1 MAYYNGFPATYPGAY
16 QTPYPAPQMPVYGQQ
31 MPNNG
36 YQSGAFQNGNTQPM
50 QQVPQQQPAQMM
62 TPPTIRAE
70 IIQIED
76 EAAVD
81 RFPLAAGASQ
91 MFMTRAEDKIII
103 KTMGQDG
110 SLPLV
115 IYDKRPPAPPAPV
128 FDPGEYVRKDEFN
141 ERLNAIL
148 DVLEANQKE
157 QPSQTAQNSPRR
169 AAKKE
174 VE

>member
-16 QTPYPAPQMPVYGQQ
+16 QTAYPAPLMPVYAPQ

-36 YQSGAFQNGNTQPM
+36 FQNASYPNASAQPA
-50 QQVPQQQPAQMM
+50 QQPQQQAPQMM
-62 TPPTIRAE
+62 TPPTIRAD

-81 RFPLAAGASQ
+81 RFPVAAGASQ

-110 SLPLV
+110 ALPLV
-115 IYDKRPPAPPAPV
+115 IYDKRPPAPPAPK
-128 FDPGEYVRKDEFN
+128 FDPREFVRKDEFN

-157 QPSQTAQNSPRR
+157 QPTQAAQNAPRR

-174 VE
+174 DE

>member
-1 MAYYNGFPATYPGAY
+1 MAFYNGFPATYSPGFSQGY
-16 QTPYPAPQMPVYGQQ
+16 QAPQSNPYAQQ
-31 MPNNG
+31 MPTAG
-36 YQSGAFQNGNTQPM
+36 FQQPM
-50 QQVPQQQPAQMM
+50 PGTQMSPANQAAPMM

-110 SLPLV
+110 ALPLV
-115 IYDKRPPAPPAPV
+115 IYDKRPPAPPAPK
-128 FDPGEYVRKDEFN
+128 FDPAEYVRRDEADKLIM
-141 ERLNAIL
+141 ERVETLVSAAL
-148 DVLEANQKE
+148 
-157 QPSQTAQNSPRR
+157 TAQKAPQRKQ
-169 AAKKE
+169 AQE
-174 VE
+174 VK

>member
-1 MAYYNGFPATYPGAY
+1 MAWNNGYPVTYGQMYPQGYPG
-16 QTPYPAPQMPVYGQQ
+16 QQMPVYAPQ

-36 YQSGAFQNGNTQPM
+36 YMGNSFQNGNTQPV
-50 QQVPQQQPAQMM
+50 QQPQQQPTQMM

-91 MFMTRAEDKIII
+91 MFMTRAEDAIII

-110 SLPLV
+110 PMPLT
-115 IYDKRPPAPPAPV
+115 IYDKRPPAPPAPK
-128 FDPGEYVRKDEFN
+128 FDPAEYVRRDEADKLIM
-141 ERLNAIL
+141 ERVETLVSAAL
-148 DVLEANQKE
+148 AAQKA
-157 QPSQTAQNSPRR
+157 SQRKQAQ
-169 AAKKE
+169 E

>member
-1 MAYYNGFPATYPGAY
+1 MAYYNGFPATYNQMYPQGYPGA
-16 QTPYPAPQMPVYGQQ
+16 QMPMYGQQ

-36 YQSGAFQNGNTQPM
+36 YLSGTFQNGNAQPV
-50 QQVPQQQPAQMM
+50 QQSQQQSAPMM

-70 IIQIED
+70 IIQIEN

-110 SLPLV
+110 ALPLV
-115 IYDKRPPAPPAPV
+115 IYDKRPPAPPAPK
-128 FDPGEYVRKDEFN
+128 FDPAEYMRRDEAEKMIM
-141 ERLNAIL
+141 ERVETLVSAAL
-148 DVLEANQKE
+148 
-157 QPSQTAQNSPRR
+157 TAQKAPQR
-169 AAKKE
+169 KQTQE
-174 VE
+174 DE

>member
-1 MAYYNGFPATYPGAY
+1 MAYYNGFPATYNQMYPQGYPG
-16 QTPYPAPQMPVYGQQ
+16 QQMPMYGQQ

-36 YQSGAFQNGNTQPM
+36 YMGGAFQNGNTQPT
-50 QQVPQQQPAQMM
+50 QQPQQPAPVM

-110 SLPLV
+110 ALPLV
-115 IYDKRPPAPPAPV
+115 IYDKRPPAPPAPK
-128 FDPGEYVRKDEFN
+128 FDPAEYMRRDEADKLIM
-141 ERLNAIL
+141 ERVETLVSAAL
-148 DVLEANQKE
+148 
-157 QPSQTAQNSPRR
+157 TAQKAPQRKQ
-169 AAKKE
+169 AQE

>member
-16 QTPYPAPQMPVYGQQ
+16 SQGYPAPQMPVYGQQ
-31 MPNNG
+31 MPNPG
-36 YQSGAFQNGNTQPM
+36 FQSGTFQNGNTQPV
-50 QQVPQQQPAQMM
+50 QQPQQQPAQMM

-91 MFMTRAEDKIII
+91 MFMTRAEDEIII

-110 SLPLV
+110 PMPLV

-148 DVLEANQKE
+148 DALEANQKE
-157 QPSQTAQNSPRR
+157 QPAQTAQIAPRR

>member
-1 MAYYNGFPATYPGAY
+1 MAYYNGFPATYNQMYPQGYPGA
-16 QTPYPAPQMPVYGQQ
+16 QMPMYGQQ
-31 MPNNG
+31 MSNNG
-36 YQSGAFQNGNTQPM
+36 YMGGTFQNGNTQPA
-50 QQVPQQQPAQMM
+50 QQPQQQPAQMM

-110 SLPLV
+110 ALPLV
-115 IYDKRPPAPPAPV
+115 IYDKRPSAPPAPK
-128 FDPGEYVRKDEFN
+128 FDPAEYVRRDEADKLIM
-141 ERLNAIL
+141 ERVETLVSAAL
-148 DVLEANQKE
+148 
-157 QPSQTAQNSPRR
+157 TAQKAPQR
-169 AAKKE
+169 KKAQE
-174 VE
+174 GE

>member
-1 MAYYNGFPATYPGAY
+1 MAWNNGFPATYQQTFPQGYPMTQNAAYAQQMAQAAY
-16 QTPYPAPQMPVYGQQ
+16 QQPSMTPPMQQ
-31 MPNNG
+31 MP
-36 YQSGAFQNGNTQPM
+36 
-50 QQVPQQQPAQMM
+50 QQQAPQMM

-110 SLPLV
+110 ALPLV
-115 IYDKRPPAPPAPV
+115 IYDKRPPAPPAPK
-128 FDPGEYVRKDEFN
+128 FDPREFVRKDEFN

-157 QPSQTAQNSPRR
+157 QPNQAAQNAPRR

-174 VE
+174 DE

>member
-1 MAYYNGFPATYPGAY
+1 MAYYNGFPATYNQMYPQGYPGA
-16 QTPYPAPQMPVYGQQ
+16 QMPVYGQQ

-36 YQSGAFQNGNTQPM
+36 YMGGTFQNGNTQTM
-50 QQVPQQQPAQMM
+50 QQPQQQPAQMM

-81 RFPLAAGASQ
+81 RFPLAAGASK

-115 IYDKRPPAPPAPV
+115 IYDKRPPAPPAPK
-128 FDPGEYVRKDEFN
+128 FDPAEYVRRDEADKLIM
-141 ERLNAIL
+141 ERVETLVSAAL
-148 DVLEANQKE
+148 
-157 QPSQTAQNSPRR
+157 TAQKAPQRKQ
-169 AAKKE
+169 AQE

>member
-31 MPNNG
+31 MANPG
-36 YQSGAFQNGNTQPM
+36 FQNASYPNASAQPV
-50 QQVPQQQPAQMM
+50 QQPQQQPAQMM

-70 IIQIED
+70 IIQLAD
-76 EAAVD
+76 ETWENTVD
-81 RFPLAAGASQ
+81 RFPLGPGASQ
-91 MFMTRAEDKIII
+91 MFITKSEDKVII

-110 SLPLV
+110 PLPLI
-115 IYDKRPPAPPAPV
+115 IYDKRPPEPPAPK
-128 FDPGEYVRKDEFN
+128 FDPAQFVRKDE
-141 ERLNAIL
+141 L
-148 DVLEANQKE
+148 DMLVSAALA
-157 QPSQTAQNSPRR
+157 AQQHEKDAGSAQIAPKR

>member
-1 MAYYNGFPATYPGAY
+1 MAFYNGFPATYSPGFSQGY
-16 QTPYPAPQMPVYGQQ
+16 QAPQSNPYAQQ
-31 MPNNG
+31 MPTAG
-36 YQSGAFQNGNTQPM
+36 FQQPM
-50 QQVPQQQPAQMM
+50 PGTQMSPANQAAPMM

-110 SLPLV
+110 ALPLV
-115 IYDKRPPAPPAPV
+115 IYDKRPPAPPAPK
-128 FDPGEYVRKDEFN
+128 FDPAEYMRRDEAEKMIM
-141 ERLNAIL
+141 ERVETLVGAAL
-148 DVLEANQKE
+148 
-157 QPSQTAQNSPRR
+157 TAQKAPQCKQ
-169 AAKKE
+169 AKE

>member
-16 QTPYPAPQMPVYGQQ
+16 QTAYPAPQMPVYGQQ
-31 MPNNG
+31 MANPG
-36 YQSGAFQNGNTQPM
+36 FQSGSFQNGNTQPM
-50 QQVPQQQPAQMM
+50 QQVPQQQAPMM

-91 MFMTRAEDKIII
+91 MFMTRSEDKIII

-148 DVLEANQKE
+148 DAMEANQKE
-157 QPSQTAQNSPRR
+157 QPIQAAQNAPRR

>member
-16 QTPYPAPQMPVYGQQ
+16 QTAYPAPQMPVYGQQ

-36 YQSGAFQNGNTQPM
+36 FQSGSFQNGNTQPM
-50 QQVPQQQPAQMM
+50 QQVPQQQAPMM

-81 RFPLAAGASQ
+81 RFPVAAGASQ
-91 MFMTRAEDKIII
+91 MFMTRAEDEIII

-148 DVLEANQKE
+148 DALEANQKE
-157 QPSQTAQNSPRR
+157 EPAQTAQIAPRR

>member
-16 QTPYPAPQMPVYGQQ
+16 QTAYPAPQIPVYGQQ
-31 MPNNG
+31 MPNPG
-36 YQSGAFQNGNTQPM
+36 FQSGTFQNGNTQPM
-50 QQVPQQQPAQMM
+50 QQAQQQPTPMM

-91 MFMTRAEDKIII
+91 MFITRAEDEIII

-110 SLPLV
+110 ALPLV

-128 FDPGEYVRKDEFN
+128 FDPGEFVRKDEFN

-148 DVLEANQKE
+148 DTLEENQKE
-157 QPSQTAQNSPRR
+157 QPAQAAQNAPRR

>member
-1 MAYYNGFPATYPGAY
+1 MAYYNGFPATYN
-16 QTPYPAPQMPVYGQQ
+16 QMYPQGYTGQQMPMYGQQ

-36 YQSGAFQNGNTQPM
+36 YMSGAFQNGNTQPV
-50 QQVPQQQPAQMM
+50 QQPQQQPAPVM

-110 SLPLV
+110 ALPLV
-115 IYDKRPPAPPAPV
+115 IYDKRPPAPPAPK
-128 FDPGEYVRKDEFN
+128 FDPAEYMRRDEADKLIM
-141 ERLNAIL
+141 ERVETLVSAAL
-148 DVLEANQKE
+148 
-157 QPSQTAQNSPRR
+157 TAQKAPQRKQ
-169 AAKKE
+169 AQE

>member
-1 MAYYNGFPATYPGAY
+1 MAWNNGYPVTYAQAYQYPGA
-16 QTPYPAPQMPVYGQQ
+16 AQMPMYGQQ

-36 YQSGAFQNGNTQPM
+36 YMGVGFQNGNAQPV
-50 QQVPQQQPAQMM
+50 QQAQQPAQMM

-110 SLPLV
+110 PMPLV
-115 IYDKRPPAPPAPV
+115 VYEKRPPAPPAPK
-128 FDPGEYVRKDEFN
+128 FDPSEYVRRD
-141 ERLNAIL
+141 
-148 DVLEANQKE
+148 
-157 QPSQTAQNSPRR
+157 
-169 AAKKE
+169 E
-174 VE
+174 VETLISAALAAQQAARHKLTQEAE

>member
-1 MAYYNGFPATYPGAY
+1 MAWNNGFPATYNQMYPQGYPGA
-16 QTPYPAPQMPVYGQQ
+16 QMPMYGQQ

-36 YQSGAFQNGNTQPM
+36 YMGGAFQNGNTQPA
-50 QQVPQQQPAQMM
+50 QPAQQQPAQMM

-115 IYDKRPPAPPAPV
+115 IYDKRPPAPPAPK
-128 FDPGEYVRKDEFN
+128 FDPAEYVRRDEADKLIM
-141 ERLNAIL
+141 ERVETLVSAAL
-148 DVLEANQKE
+148 
-157 QPSQTAQNSPRR
+157 TAQKAPQR
-169 AAKKE
+169 KKAQE
-174 VE
+174 DE